1 MSALQKYAWF
11 NLAVIAL
18 TLVIVLALVPFLGK
32 GALGGFGFL
41 GFMGFGVIFFFRR
54 KPGQVL
60 MDERDMLIQR
70 RSWIL
75 AYAIFWVIF
84 VLAAVF
90 LSAAVYGWDGAVP
103 VPVLQMSVFCG
114 FMLVTALASM
124 AILLQYAYAGGSGDA
139 Q

>member
-1 MSALQKYAWF
+1 MSAMQKYAWF
-11 NLAVIAL
+11 NLAIIAL
-18 TLVIVLALVPFLGK
+18 TLVIVLALIPFLGK

-41 GFMGFGVIFFFRR
+41 GFMGFGVLFFRK

-60 MDERDMLIQR
+60 MDERDVLIQR
-70 RSWIL
+70 RSWVL
-75 AYAIFWVIF
+75 AYAVFWVVF

-103 VPVLQMSVFCG
+103 VAVLQMSVFCG
-114 FMLVTALASM
+114 FMLVSALASV